1 MLFWMLL
8 CGPIKELMGDDTM
21 CEALMEI
28 MEPWLLQ
35 KQKEAEK
42 KGREKVIRISVE
54 VLRDIGQ
61 EDTGIKTI
69 LVEKFGLTVE
79 AADEYLREEV

>member
-8 CGPIKELMGDDTM
+8 CGPIKELMGDDNM

-69 LVEKFGLTVE
+69 LVEKFDLTVE
-79 AADEYLREEV
+79 EADEYLREEV

>member
-1 MLFWMLL
+1 
-8 CGPIKELMGDDTM
+8 M

-42 KGREKVIRISVE
+42 KGREKGIRISVE
-54 VLRDIGQ
+54 VFRDIGQ
-61 EDTGIKTI
+61 EDAEIKTI
-69 LVEKFGLTVE
+69 LVKKFGLTVE
-79 AADEYLREEV
+79 EADEYLREEV